1 MDIFS
6 YRNLR
11 VYQGALLLV
20 TSIYNVV
27 KCFPIED
34 RYALSDQL
42 RRAIVSVPS
51 NLAEGLSR
59 YSRKEQLHFME
70 LSYGSLMEVMCQIE
84 ISKSLG
90 YINEE
95 LFYSIES
102 DIIVIAK
109 QLSGLRKSLQA
120 SLNKKE

>member
-27 KCFPIED
+27 KFFPIEE

-120 SLNKKE
+120 SLNKKD

>member
-20 TSIYNVV
+20 TSIYKVV
-27 KCFPIED
+27 KCFPIEE

-120 SLNKKE
+120 SLNKKD